1 MIRTLRS
8 MDWVLLTCLLCLA
21 VLGMITLYA
30 AVHQGGAGLWQRQ
43 FMYWGLGLLVF
54 LILCFVPLRIL
65 GLSCWPL
72 YMLALL
78 LLILVPLLGDVQM
91 GARRWLHLGA
101 INLQP
106 SEIMKWALM
115 LVMANWFATREARS
129 AVDLGFALL
138 LFVIPAALIVNQ
150 PDLGTT
156 IVILFAT
163 TAMLIAAGLP
173 WRWFGMAVIAAF
185 AAIPVL
191 WHFMHGY
198 QKKRVLTLLD
208 PQSDPLGAGYHVIQ
222 STIAIGS
229 GGLFGKG
236 FLQGTQAR
244 LHFLPEQHT
253 DFIFSVLAE
262 EGGFIA
268 ATLLLL
274 LYAILITRILVI
286 SQRAHSRFASLICI
300 GVAAIFMLYIV
311 VNIGMV
317 SGLLPVVGLPL
328 PFISYG
334 GSALVTMLAALGLV
348 MRVFIESKDNIPW
361 QRPGSSLA

>member
-8 MDWVLLTCLLCLA
+8 MDWVLLSCLLCLA
-21 VLGMITLYA
+21 VFGMITLYA
-30 AVHQGGAGLWQRQ
+30 AVHQGGLGLWQRQ
-43 FMYWGLGLLVF
+43 LIFWGLGLLVLF
-54 LILCFVPLRIL
+54 VLCFVPLRIL

-72 YMLALL
+72 YLLALL
-78 LLILVPLLGDVQM
+78 MLILVPLLGDVQM

-101 INLQP
+101 FNLQP

-115 LVMANWFATREARS
+115 LVMANWFASREARS
-129 AVDLGFALL
+129 VLDLGFAML

-156 IVILFAT
+156 IVILFAAT
-163 TAMLIAAGLP
+163 VMLIAAGLP

-191 WHFMHGY
+191 WNFMHSY

-253 DFIFSVLAE
+253 DFIFSVIAE

-300 GVAAIFMLYIV
+300 GVASIFMLYVV

-348 MRVFIESKDNIPW
+348 MRVGIESQENIPW